1 MTDQEI
7 KPYVN
12 KKATVVV
19 QLRRRISISIRE
31 ILYSNDE
38 SEPNEETFYWMPG
51 NPSIIFYA
59 TDVHNIE
66 ISEIHGVVIRLI

>member
-7 KPYVN
+7 KQYVN
-12 KKATVVV
+12 KQATVTV
-19 QLRRRISISIRE
+19 QLRRRIGISIRE
-31 ILYSNDE
+31 ILYSNAE
-38 SEPNEETFYWMPG
+38 SEPNEETLYWLPG

-66 ISEIHGVVIRLI
+66 VSEIHGVVIRLI